1 MNIAIDTYTPT
12 KDTNITPTNATYPN
26 PAHVV
31 GKKTTPT
38 NKINIIN
45 MSSKAPTTTEAYKDT
60 TSPATASGTNGNGLT
75 MEDIMEKASTTN
87 PELQKDYMVVMS
99 HCVSSEDYQ
108 KLAKDGF
115 TPSDIDAE
123 TFVTMADRIKATLA
137 SSGVEVAGYT
147 DTLDTDTLEAI
158 TGAITQ
164 ALKIEDMSDD
174 MVKYL
179 VENNQPPT
187 IENLYIADYS
197 TAEDLPQKQG
207 YYSDGAYLAKKADEI
222 DLDNIIDQIQQT
234 VTKAGFIGEENETA
248 INTAKWLVESGIEL
262 NPDNLINAYNLKTL
276 SLPLDKDTVTNLCI
290 NAVINGKS
298 PYEANLTGEAT
309 IDQQSAKI
317 IEEANNITDA
327 QIHEAVEKGIDLN
340 LKNLSNITTTGDTTD
355 PTEASLKEIQA
366 KRQMEEIRLMMS
378 EEANRHLLRQGI
390 SIDTTDLSDLVEM
403 LKQTEAQIKQTLYK
417 GGNVDTNEQLEDL
430 YNETLTKTDE
440 LANMPASILGP
451 IAAKIGTYSID
462 DLYEAGTNS
471 PEYDKTSEY
480 EKLMT
485 SPRSD
490 LGDSIKKAFRNVD
503 DILTEL
509 GLETSDSNRRAVRIL
524 GYNSMEITKQNIETI
539 KQADRQVNDVI
550 DKMTPAN
557 VLKMIRDQ
565 KNPLN
570 MSMDE
575 LEDYLNK
582 NKEESLEDSE
592 KYSKFLQKLDQSGSI
607 TEDEKEAYIGIYR
620 LFNQIEK
627 TDGAVIG
634 SIVAS
639 GAQMN
644 FKNMLS
650 AVRTSHNKN
659 MDISIDDGFGALSE
673 LITGTKAID
682 AQINQGFNSATENEN
697 NSNNKNQEKYYAS
710 LSGQINKEL
719 SDKTDVSKL
728 RETNINADTTIE
740 NFKDQLEDIRL
751 ENEDD
756 YEEYQDYK
764 DSLNQAMQASDEVIQ
779 ELLDYSQ
786 PITTYNLE
794 AAMLLNA
801 NRNEVFGK
809 IEKMSKN
816 FADDDIFEDTDSFID
831 GLEEK
836 ETVYDL
842 YDEIIK
848 SARQTLDNY
857 LYNPNPDYVDI
868 KAAQNMYK
876 ELSLMGSL
884 SRQENYQVPMNLD
897 GEVTNVNL
905 IIYHNK
911 EDAGKVSIT
920 LENNALGKIA
930 AEFQVDEDKISGMV
944 ACQNSEAKEYLGG
957 ITDTLSEAFD
967 NKDVNISLVWSDSI
981 NLEMFGEDRD
991 KDNNLVTTRELYN
1004 TAKVFLKSL
1013 KNIGGNQHEN

>member
-1 MNIAIDTYTPT
+1 
-12 KDTNITPTNATYPN
+12 
-26 PAHVV
+26 
-31 GKKTTPT
+31 
-38 NKINIIN
+38 
-45 MSSKAPTTTEAYKDT
+45 
-60 TSPATASGTNGNGLT
+60 
-75 MEDIMEKASTTN
+75 
-87 PELQKDYMVVMS
+87 
-99 HCVSSEDYQ
+99 
-108 KLAKDGF
+108 
-115 TPSDIDAE
+115 
-123 TFVTMADRIKATLA
+123 
-137 SSGVEVAGYT
+137 
-147 DTLDTDTLEAI
+147 
-158 TGAITQ
+158 
-164 ALKIEDMSDD
+164 
-174 MVKYL
+174 
-179 VENNQPPT
+179 
-187 IENLYIADYS
+187 
-197 TAEDLPQKQG
+197 
-207 YYSDGAYLAKKADEI
+207 
-222 DLDNIIDQIQQT
+222 
-234 VTKAGFIGEENETA
+234 
-248 INTAKWLVESGIEL
+248 
-262 NPDNLINAYNLKTL
+262 
-276 SLPLDKDTVTNLCI
+276 
-290 NAVINGKS
+290 
-298 PYEANLTGEAT
+298 
-309 IDQQSAKI
+309 
-317 IEEANNITDA
+317 
-327 QIHEAVEKGIDLN
+327 
-340 LKNLSNITTTGDTTD
+340 
-355 PTEASLKEIQA
+355 
-366 KRQMEEIRLMMS
+366 
-378 EEANRHLLRQGI
+378 
-390 SIDTTDLSDLVEM
+390 
-403 LKQTEAQIKQTLYK
+403 
-417 GGNVDTNEQLEDL
+417 
-430 YNETLTKTDE
+430 
-440 LANMPASILGP
+440 
-451 IAAKIGTYSID
+451 
-462 DLYEAGTNS
+462 
-471 PEYDKTSEY
+471 
-480 EKLMT
+480 MT

-905 IIYHNK
+905 VIYHNK

>member
-1 MNIAIDTYTPT
+1 MNITIDTYTPT
-12 KDTNITPTNATYPN
+12 TKNSTITPTNATYTN
-26 PAHVV
+26 PAQTT
-31 GKKTTPT
+31 GKLKTT
-38 NKINIIN
+38 NNIIN
-45 MSSKAPTTTEAYKDT
+45 MSSKAPTTEAYKDT
-60 TSPATASGTNGNGLT
+60 TSPATASGTTTTNGNGLT
-75 MEDIMEKASTTN
+75 MEDIMQNAAATN

-123 TFVTMADRIKATLA
+123 TYVTMADRIKATLA

-179 VENNQPPT
+179 VENNQQPT

-197 TAEDLPQKQG
+197 TAEATPQKQG

-234 VTKAGFIGEENETA
+234 VTKAGFTGKESETA
-248 INTAKWLVESGIEL
+248 IDTAKWLVESGIEL

-309 IDQQSAKI
+309 IDQQSAKL
-317 IEEANNITDA
+317 IETANNITDA

-340 LKNLSNITTTGDTTD
+340 LKNLSNINTTEDSTE
-355 PTEASLKEIQA
+355 PTETSLKEIQA

-390 SIDTTDLSDLVEM
+390 SIDTTELSDLVKM
-403 LKQTEAQIKQTLYK
+403 LKETEAQIKQSLYK
-417 GGNVDTNEQLEDL
+417 GGSVDANDQLENL

-440 LANMPASILGP
+440 LADMPASILGP

-462 DLYEAGTNS
+462 DLYEAGINS
-471 PEYDKTSEY
+471 PEYNKAGEY

-503 DILTEL
+503 DILNDL

-524 GYNSMEITKQNIETI
+524 GYNSMEITKDNIETI
-539 KQADRQVNDVI
+539 KQADRQVNDVM
-550 DKMTPAN
+550 DKMTPVN
-557 VLKMIRDQ
+557 VLKMIREQ

-570 MSMDE
+570 MSMDD

-582 NKEESLEDSE
+582 NKEESLGDSE
-592 KYSKFLQKLDQSGSI
+592 KYSKFLQKLDQSGAI

-682 AQINQGFNSATENEN
+682 AQINQGFNNATENE
-697 NSNNKNQEKYYAS
+697 SDTKNQEKYYAS

-728 RETNINADTTIE
+728 RETNINSDTTIE
-740 NFKDQLEDIRL
+740 NFKEQLEDIRM
-751 ENEDD
+751 ENEED
-756 YEEYQDYK
+756 YEEYQTYRE
-764 DSLNQAMQASDEVIQ
+764 SLNQAMQASDEVIQ

-809 IEKMSKN
+809 LDKMSKN
-816 FADDDIFEDTDSFID
+816 FAEDDIFEDTDSFID

-905 IIYHNK
+905 VIYHNK

-920 LENNALGKIA
+920 LENNSLGKIA

-957 ITDTLSEAFD
+957 ISDTLSEAFD

-981 NLEMFGEDRD
+981 NLGLFGEDRD
-991 KDNNLVTTRELYN
+991 KDNNTVTTRELYN

-1013 KNIGGNQHEN
+1013 KNIGGNQNEN